1 MDDIR
6 IEQAKKIIEAMVTK
20 SLYEYTD
27 VLLKKDKVI
36 AVVNKT
42 LLLEIQLKGVVE
54 EYPDVGFKFVPG
66 DIPITPDNFI
76 ANIIDDYSQKY
87 DYIRS
92 YKPIVARDDCL
103 RDNDEFEKLLSLKSE
118 QGMKYYK
125 MPGIN
130 LHETYCVPMFS
141 GFINASKQ
149 DKIGITIYDI
159 QDGFLL
165 LEINEFKK
173 KINRDVK
180 IYCRIIK
187 I

>member
-76 ANIIDDYSQKY
+76 ANIM
-87 DYIRS
+87 
-92 YKPIVARDDCL
+92 
-103 RDNDEFEKLLSLKSE
+103 EKK
-118 QGMKYYK
+118 
-125 MPGIN
+125 N
-130 LHETYCVPMFS
+130 
-141 GFINASKQ
+141 
-149 DKIGITIYDI
+149 
-159 QDGFLL
+159 
-165 LEINEFKK
+165 
-173 KINRDVK
+173 
-180 IYCRIIK
+180 
-187 I
+187 